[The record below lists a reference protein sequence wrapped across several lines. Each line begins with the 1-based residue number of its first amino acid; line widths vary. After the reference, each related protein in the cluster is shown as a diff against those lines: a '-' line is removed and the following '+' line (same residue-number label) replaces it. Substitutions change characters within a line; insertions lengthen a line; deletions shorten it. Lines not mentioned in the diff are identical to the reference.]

1 MRDYKQEC
9 DKFEAAN
16 KILQQRENEV
26 KNKEDE
32 LKKHQSKILKD
43 KEKLEL
49 KKRAVLLVVHLKNL
63 MLFPFDAS
71 FHISHRTIKLSLHE
85 CSFVFHVSLRGCLT
99 ANNWSKIV
107 TRPKKNQR
115 I

>member
-1 MRDYKQEC
+1 MLSCLGIAKVDEQITAELEVLMRDYKQEC

-32 LKKHQSKILKD
+32 LKKQRSKILKD
-43 KEKLEL
+43 KDKLEL

-71 FHISHRTIKLSLHE
+71 FHICHRTIKLSYMNALLF
-85 CSFVFHVSLRGCLT
+85 SMLV
-99 ANNWSKIV
+99 
-107 TRPKKNQR
+107 
-115 I
+115 